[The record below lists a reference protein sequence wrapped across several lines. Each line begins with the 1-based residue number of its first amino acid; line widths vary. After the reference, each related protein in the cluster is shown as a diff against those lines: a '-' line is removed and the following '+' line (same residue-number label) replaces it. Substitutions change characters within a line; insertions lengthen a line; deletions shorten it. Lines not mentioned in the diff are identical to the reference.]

1 MTKTLVFVLS
11 FVALASA
18 ASAQSYPYPV
28 PAPFIAPAPVG
39 APPMVAAPVYA
50 QPWQQPHTPQAAQL
64 PQPSQP
70 PQQPQAAQ
78 LPQPPQPP
86 EQPQTPQAAQLP
98 QPPQAPEPFVVAPL
112 ELPDFNFDF
121 SGLADLDVQ
130 VDKALK
136 ASEKALE
143 KLPTLSAM
151 QLPPRPAAPARGPL
165 KFASDEQAYDQAR
178 NFIERDQYD
187 RALDALDRVIDGKGT
202 RVDAAM
208 YWKAYSLA
216 KLSRRPEA
224 LTVLA
229 DLQKQFPNGPW
240 VKDARALEV
249 ELKQTPAQSV
259 ADLNDDDI
267 KVLALN
273 GLMQSQSEQALPQI
287 EKLLQGDSS
296 VRVKQRALIVLSQ
309 SSNPRARTLLVNV
322 AKSGSNPDLR
332 LWAIRYLGMRND
344 SENGQALEEIYRSTG
359 DREIKQAIL
368 RSFITS
374 PNSMDRLAQIA
385 RTEKDEELQKTAIR
399 TLGASG
405 RADSADALGAI
416 YRGDSSVDV
425 KKEVINAL
433 AMNSRNAA
441 ALVSIAKAEKNA
453 ELKKAIVTR
462 LSVMRTPEAQ
472 QYMVDILND
481 GK

>member
-1 MTKTLVFVLS
+1 MTKTVLFAVS
-11 FVALASA
+11 LAAVAPA
-18 ASAQSYPYPV
+18 ASAQSFSYPTPAPPVAPAPLIV
-28 PAPFIAPAPVG
+28 PAPVLPPSPA
-39 APPMVAAPVYA
+39 APPLYVPALEP
-50 QPWQQPHTPQAAQL
+50 PQA
-64 PQPSQP
+64 PQP
-70 PQQPQAAQ
+70 AQ
-78 LPQPPQPP
+78 V
-86 EQPQTPQAAQLP
+86 P
-98 QPPQAPEPFVVAPL
+98 QPPQAPEPFVVVPP

-121 SGLADLDVQ
+121 SGLADVDVQ
-130 VDKALK
+130 IDKALK
-136 ASEKALE
+136 ASQKALE
-143 KLPTLSAM
+143 KLPPIYAM
-151 QLPPRPAAPARGPL
+151 QLPPRPAAPARAPFKYGN
-165 KFASDEQAYDQAR
+165 DEQAYDQAR

-187 RALDALDRVIDGKGT
+187 RALEALERVIEGKGT

-216 KLSRRPEA
+216 KVSRRPEA

-229 DLQKQFPNGPW
+229 DLQKQFPNGAW
-240 VKDARALEV
+240 VTDARALEV

-287 EKLLQGDSS
+287 EKLLQGSSS

-309 SSNPRARTLLVNV
+309 SSNPRARALLVNT

-332 LWAIRYLGMRND
+332 LSAIRYLGMRND
-344 SENGQALEEIYRSTG
+344 SENGQALEDIYRSTS
-359 DREIKQAIL
+359 DREVKQAIL
-368 RSFITS
+368 RSFMMS
-374 PNSMDRLAQIA
+374 SNSFDRLAQIA

-399 TLGASG
+399 TLGSAG
-405 RADSADALGAI
+405 RAESADALRAI
-416 YRGDSSVDV
+416 YGGDSSVEV
-425 KKEVINAL
+425 KKEVVNAL
-433 AMNSRNAA
+433 AMNQRNATVLV
-441 ALVSIAKAEKNA
+441 ALAKAEKNA

-462 LSVMRTPEAQ
+462 LSIMRTPEAQ